1 MKSKTIISFL
11 IIILGII
18 GLFWWGRSVQKS
30 TSANPSSNL
39 SASALALSA
48 LETSYDFGKISM
60 AQGLVEKT
68 FEISNPTNQD
78 ITVERITTSCMCTL
92 SYISTSEDK
101 EKGPFGMVGH
111 GGTVP
116 KANEIIKAGASTE
129 WLHWKI
135 MAEEHSS
142 LKLKQWLLPKYEKGN
157 NYTIDNCCS
166 CAWYCF
172 TKTKRLGIRALV
184 ECQ

>member
-116 KANEIIKAGASTE
+116 KANEIIKAGESR
-129 WLHWKI
+129 
-135 MAEEHSS
+135 
-142 LKLKQWLLPKYEKGN
+142 KLRVVFDPNAHGPAGVGIINRVVTLE
-157 NYTIDNCCS
+157 DNGG
-166 CAWYCF
+166 
-172 TKTKRLGIRALV
+172 GILEFEIKAV
-184 ECQ
+184 VTP

>member
-39 SASALALSA
+39 SASAPALSA

-60 AQGLVEKT
+60 AQGLVEKI

-92 SYISTSEDK
+92 SYISTSEGK

-116 KANEIIKAGASTE
+116 KANEIIKAGESR
-129 WLHWKI
+129 
-135 MAEEHSS
+135 
-142 LKLKQWLLPKYEKGN
+142 KLRVVFDPNAHGPAGVGIINRVVTLE
-157 NYTIDNCCS
+157 DNGG
-166 CAWYCF
+166 
-172 TKTKRLGIRALV
+172 GILEFEIKAV
-184 ECQ
+184 VTP

>member
-60 AQGLVEKT
+60 AQGLVEKI

-92 SYISTSEDK
+92 SYISTSEGK

-116 KANEIIKAGASTE
+116 KANEIIKAGESR
-129 WLHWKI
+129 
-135 MAEEHSS
+135 
-142 LKLKQWLLPKYEKGN
+142 KLRVVFDPNAHGPAGVGIINRVVTLE
-157 NYTIDNCCS
+157 DNGGGTLEFEIK
-166 CAWYCF
+166 AVV
-172 TKTKRLGIRALV
+172 TP
-184 ECQ
+184 

>member
-39 SASALALSA
+39 SASAQALSA

-60 AQGLVEKT
+60 AQGLVEKI

-92 SYISTSEDK
+92 SYISTSEGK

-116 KANEIIKAGASTE
+116 KANEIIKAGESR
-129 WLHWKI
+129 
-135 MAEEHSS
+135 
-142 LKLKQWLLPKYEKGN
+142 KLRVVFDPNAHGPAGVGIINRVVTLE
-157 NYTIDNCCS
+157 DNGG
-166 CAWYCF
+166 
-172 TKTKRLGIRALV
+172 GILEFEIKAV
-184 ECQ
+184 VTP

>member
-18 GLFWWGRSVQKS
+18 GIFWWGRSVQKS

-60 AQGLVEKT
+60 AQGLVEKI

-92 SYISTSEDK
+92 SYISTSEGK
-101 EKGPFGMVGH
+101 EKGPFGLVGH

-116 KANEIIKAGASTE
+116 KANEIIKA
-129 WLHWKI
+129 
-135 MAEEHSS
+135 EEYSS
-142 LKLKQWLLPKYEKGN
+142 LKLKQWLLPRYEKDN
-157 NYTIDNCCS
+157 NHTIDNCCS

-172 TKTKRLGIRALV
+172 TKTKRFGIRALV
-184 ECQ
+184 ECQWSR

>member
-60 AQGLVEKT
+60 AQGLVEKI

-116 KANEIIKAGASTE
+116 KANEIIKAGESR
-129 WLHWKI
+129 
-135 MAEEHSS
+135 
-142 LKLKQWLLPKYEKGN
+142 KLRVVFDPNAHGPAGVGIINRVVTLE
-157 NYTIDNCCS
+157 DNGG
-166 CAWYCF
+166 
-172 TKTKRLGIRALV
+172 GILEFEIKAV
-184 ECQ
+184 VTP

>member
-60 AQGLVEKT
+60 AQGLVEKI

-116 KANEIIKAGASTE
+116 KANEIIKAGESR
-129 WLHWKI
+129 
-135 MAEEHSS
+135 
-142 LKLKQWLLPKYEKGN
+142 KLRVVFDPNAHGPAGVGIINRVVTLE
-157 NYTIDNCCS
+157 DNGGGTLEFEIK
-166 CAWYCF
+166 AVV
-172 TKTKRLGIRALV
+172 TP
-184 ECQ
+184 

>member
-60 AQGLVEKT
+60 AQGLVEKI

-92 SYISTSEDK
+92 SYISTSEGK

-116 KANEIIKAGASTE
+116 KANEIIKAGESR
-129 WLHWKI
+129 
-135 MAEEHSS
+135 
-142 LKLKQWLLPKYEKGN
+142 KLRVVFDPNAHGPAGVGIINRVVTLE
-157 NYTIDNCCS
+157 DNGG
-166 CAWYCF
+166 
-172 TKTKRLGIRALV
+172 GILEFEIKAV
-184 ECQ
+184 VTP